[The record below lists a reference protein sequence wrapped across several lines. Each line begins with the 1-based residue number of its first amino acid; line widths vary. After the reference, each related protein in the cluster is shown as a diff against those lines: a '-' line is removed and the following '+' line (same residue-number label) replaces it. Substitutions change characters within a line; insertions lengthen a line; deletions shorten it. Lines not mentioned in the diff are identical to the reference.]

1 MAGQPIETTLH
12 QVPTAPR
19 PELASSAL
27 YPPVQLTLNIAP
39 AQRPRTALIMAHP
52 SGNFLQHFCLQPL
65 AEAGFASIGIATRF
79 AGNDSALFMEEV
91 MLDLGGAVRFAR
103 QQGFERVVLLG
114 FSGGGAIMAMYQSQA
129 QQPTI
134 TATPAGDP
142 PDLRE
147 ADLRPADAVIFS
159 ATHPGRAQVLTEWL
173 DPSVVDERDPVATNP
188 SLDMYNSQNGP
199 PYTEEFLHEY
209 RRAQRD
215 RNERITRW
223 CWAKLDE
230 LRRLGGG
237 YRDFQFAVYRTS
249 ADPRFLDLS
258 IDPNDRKPGVYRGDA
273 RLANINT
280 PSGGGALA
288 RCSTLRSWLSQW
300 SLSATNADGYTH
312 ARHLTVPVLTVTL
325 GADQGVFPSH
335 LKGYFG
341 AVQHADKEQ
350 AYVAGAPHFMAPGSP
365 KLREWSEVVADWLRR
380 KGF

>member
-1 MAGQPIETTLH
+1 MPGNAIETTLH

-19 PELASSAL
+19 PELASSAM
-27 YPPVQLTLNIAP
+27 YPPVQLTLNVAAGP
-39 AQRPRTALIMAHP
+39 PPRTAVIMAHP
-52 SGNFLQHFCLQPL
+52 AGNFLQHFCLPPL
-65 AEAGFASIGIATRF
+65 AEAGFASIGVATRF

-103 QQGFERVVLLG
+103 RQGFERVVLLG

-129 QQPTI
+129 QHPTI
-134 TATPAGDP
+134 AATPTADP

-147 ADLRPADAVIFS
+147 ADFIPADAVIFS
-159 ATHPGRAQVLTEWL
+159 AAHPGRAQVLTEWL
-173 DPSVVDERDPVATNP
+173 DPSVVDERDPLATDA
-188 SLDMYNSQNGP
+188 SLDMYDTRHGP
-199 PYTEEFLHEY
+199 PYSEEFLERY
-209 RRAQRD
+209 RRAQHA

-237 YRDFQFAVYRTS
+237 YRDFQFCVYRTS
-249 ADPRFLDLS
+249 ADPRFVDLG
-258 IDPNDRKPGVYRGDA
+258 IDPNERQPGTYRGDP

-300 SLSATNADGYTH
+300 SLSATNADGYAH
-312 ARHLTVPVLTVTL
+312 ARNLSVPVLTVTL

-335 LKGYFG
+335 LKGYFD
-341 AVQHADKEQ
+341 AVKHADKEH
-350 AYVAGAPHFMAPGSP
+350 AYIAGAPHFMTPGSP
-365 KLREWSEVVADWLRR
+365 KLGEWSEVVSDWLRR
-380 KGF
+380 HSF